1 MEGIGA
7 FQRVVD
13 DPDGYL
19 KTLKT
24 RKNILGYCCS
34 YTPEEIIHA
43 AGIHPLRLF
52 GSKEESNLAD
62 KHLQSY
68 CCSLVRNVLSEALS
82 GRLNYLDGA
91 VFPHTCDTIQRL
103 SDIWRL
109 NTSFKFFSD
118 IVLPVKLTTDSAR
131 EYFEAVLRKFKA
143 ELEKGFSITITD
155 EALHASIRTYNTIRT
170 ALKDI
175 YELHAK
181 NPGILP
187 GSALNA
193 CVMGSMILERQEA
206 AELLE
211 GLADDLK
218 IKTAAADPSRKRVML
233 AGSVCSQ
240 PDVYSLIERSG
251 ADVVWDDLCTGS
263 RYFEGTVGEESDPI
277 TAVAERYYNRIIC
290 PAKHSSVTARGNN
303 LVKSAIDRKV
313 QGVIFLMLKF
323 CDPHAFDY
331 PYLKEYLDRE
341 NIPNMLLEIEGQLP
355 PEGQLLTRFETFVEM
370 L

>member
-13 DPDGYL
+13 DPHGYL
-19 KTLKT
+19 KSLKAG
-24 RKNILGYCCS
+24 KSILGYCCS

-43 AGIHPLRLF
+43 AGIHPVRLF
-52 GSKEESNLAD
+52 GSKEESNLSD

-82 GRLNYLDGA
+82 GRLDYLDGA

-109 NTSFKFFSD
+109 NTSFRFFSD
-118 IVLPVKLTTDSAR
+118 IVLPVKLTTESAR
-131 EYFEAVLRKFKA
+131 EYFEAVLRKFKS
-143 ELEKGFSITITD
+143 ELEIGFSMTVTD
-155 EALHASIRTYNTIRT
+155 DALHASIRTYNAIRT
-170 ALKDI
+170 SLKDI
-175 YELHAK
+175 YELHEK
-181 NPGILP
+181 NPRLIP

-193 CVMGSMILERQEA
+193 CVTASMILDRDEA
-206 AELLE
+206 AALLKS
-211 GLADDLK
+211 LADGLK
-218 IKTAAADPSRKRVML
+218 TQTVAPDPSRKRIML

-263 RYFEGTVGEESDPI
+263 RYFEGMVSEEGDPMEAI
-277 TAVAERYYNRIIC
+277 AERYYSRIIC

-303 LVKSAIDRKV
+303 LVKSAIDHKID
-313 QGVIFLMLKF
+313 GVIFLMLKF

-331 PYLKEYLDRE
+331 PYLKAFLDRE
-341 NIPNMLLEIEGQLP
+341 NIPGMLLEIEGQLP